1 MKLVDINIF
10 MDVFEQRAGWE
21 ASLQILSQIRQKKVK
36 GCISALTI
44 PILHYLRS
52 KHFSDRKACDDVQEI
67 TKRFTIISLNKKT
80 IALSFASSF
89 SDFEDAIQYHSALQ
103 RKCDAIITR
112 NGKDFS
118 GSSIPVLTPEE
129 YLQQKEVN

>member
-1 MKLVDINIF
+1 MKLIDINIF
-10 MDVFEQRAGWE
+10 MDVFEQRTGWE
-21 ASLQILSQIRQKKVK
+21 ASLEVLSHIRQKKEK

-52 KHFSDRKACDDVQEI
+52 KYFSDKKARDDVQEI
-67 TKRFTIISLNKKT
+67 TAGFIILPLNKKT
-80 IALSFASSF
+80 ITQAFASSF

-103 RKCDAIITR
+103 RKCTAIITR
-112 NGKDFS
+112 NGRDFS

-129 YLQQKEVN
+129 FLQQQK

>member
-21 ASLQILSQIRQKKVK
+21 ASLQVLSKIRQKKEK
-36 GCISALTI
+36 GCISALTV

-52 KHFSDRKACDDVQEI
+52 KYFSDKKARDDVQEI
-67 TKRFTIISLNKKT
+67 IRGFTILSLNKKT
-80 IALSFASSF
+80 ITLSFASSF

-103 RKCDAIITR
+103 RKCTAIITR

-118 GSSIPVLTPEE
+118 TSTIPVLTPEE
-129 YLQQKEVN
+129 FLQQQK